1 VPRLAHRAVVA
12 TCVAAGIAGASGLA
26 AGGSTRPAP
35 TQPTAGAAS
44 PASAGIAG
52 ISTSLG
58 RGSVVMRS
66 SATGASALTRSAT
79 TRAGRA
85 FTRDPLTL
93 AGQSPGP
100 ASPRAAARVPAAAVR
115 PAARAA
121 IRSAPVA
128 PTWTRPNRGPLSS
141 PFGTRWG
148 RPHEGIDL
156 AGGYGSPILAAA
168 DGVVLYAGPE
178 IGYGRV
184 VKIRHAD
191 GTQTWYG
198 HMSKCLVNTGDRVKV
213 GQEIALVGSAG
224 DATGPHLHFEVRV
237 GGVPV
242 DPVPFLA
249 QRGVHI

>member
-1 VPRLAHRAVVA
+1 MH
-12 TCVAAGIAGASGLA
+12 
-26 AGGSTRPAP
+26 
-35 TQPTAGAAS
+35 
-44 PASAGIAG
+44 
-52 ISTSLG
+52 
-58 RGSVVMRS
+58 S
-66 SATGASALTRSAT
+66 SATGALALTRSAT

-100 ASPRAAARVPAAAVR
+100 ASPRAAAPVAAAAAR

-121 IRSAPVA
+121 IRPAPVA

-141 PFGTRWG
+141 PFGLRWG
-148 RPHEGIDL
+148 HPHEGIDL

-198 HMSKCLVNTGDRVKV
+198 HMSKYLVNTGEKVKM

-237 GGVPV
+237 DGVPV

-249 QRGVHI
+249 KHGVHI